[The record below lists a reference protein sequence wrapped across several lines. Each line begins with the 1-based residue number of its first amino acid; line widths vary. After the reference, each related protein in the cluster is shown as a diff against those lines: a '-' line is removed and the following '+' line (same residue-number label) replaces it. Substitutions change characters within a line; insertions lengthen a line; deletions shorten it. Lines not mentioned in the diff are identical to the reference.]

1 MKKNNG
7 ISCSVAKNIAKR
19 MFVNWKPVFREN
31 KPLTPRKSADFV
43 TGKGIKREGRENG
56 LSVRELA
63 REQKREGEGK
73 G

>member
-1 MKKNNG
+1 
-7 ISCSVAKNIAKR
+7 

-63 REQKREGEGK
+63 REQKREEEGK
-73 G
+73 GRIVRPLKERGAIKRMGR